1 MRIDAEDK
9 KNNTLKEYK
18 PYVPVMTSG
27 VSAITSDCDISYR
40 RIV

>member
-1 MRIDAEDK
+1 MRIDAEAK
-9 KNNTLKEYK
+9 KKRTVKEYK

-27 VSAITSDCDISYR
+27 VSSYR